1 MKNTIKYPVVGL
13 VLIECV
19 LAWVH
24 APFVSL
30 PFVIVSLVVIVSFG
44 LLGKMYMSQVEDRR
58 HEREAWSR
66 VVTRQSDTVRY
77 GIEVLDRLSSEK
89 QATIDTLVAMGANL
103 IERHERLY
111 AQLPDGPAISIDSVE
126 AEYWQTI
133 SPDTAIVRRG

>member
-1 MKNTIKYPVVGL
+1 MKTLKYTVVGVVL
-13 VLIECV
+13 VECI

-30 PFVIVSLVVIVSFG
+30 PFVIVSVGAIGLFG
-44 LLGKMYMSQVEDRR
+44 LLGKMYTTQLADRR

-66 VVTRQSDTVRY
+66 VVTQQSDTVRY
-77 GIEVLDRLSSEK
+77 GLEILDRLSSEK

-103 IERHERLY
+103 IERHERYY
-111 AQLPDGPAISIDSVE
+111 AQLPGGPAISIDSVE

-133 SPDTAIVRRG
+133 SPNTAIVRRG